1 MTVSTHIIIKEN
13 TNLALL
19 FLKCCLASLKVAKWC
34 DELIIIDNGC
44 FEPIKE
50 YLRDF
55 QKDYHCPVKLIEDDS
70 KKFCDLRNKAL
81 SLTDPNIKYVHWIDA
96 DETLIPEEWVPIKN
110 ILATHETGQVH
121 TYGVHFMVNPSL
133 TQYTF
138 TKENIFRFH
147 RFLKW
152 GKGVHEKMQ
161 NTLPGIHQSDSHY
174 LHFGY
179 CKSQWR
185 VMVRWVH
192 YAVLEHGNVN
202 CYKNENIEEPGKSMK
217 TVPFFRDWRTPN
229 TILQDRIPVCEKYG
243 GPKPVVAMPIF
254 EHENE
259 WEDFITKIDD
269 QSFWIRWQQKMKE
282 VGSWVDTLDWFVD
295 ECTKNNWWIA

>member
-185 VMVRWVH
+185 TFIKWLHYDMIEFGHVGRYKDEIVDGKMVDH
-192 YAVLEHGNVN
+192 L
-202 CYKNENIEEPGKSMK
+202 
-217 TVPFFRDWRTPN
+217 RDWRFPN
-229 TILQDRIPVCEKYG
+229 NILFDRLKECKDYT
-243 GPKPVVAMPIF
+243 GPRPEVAMPVF
-254 EHENE
+254 EHQDK
-259 WEDFITKIDD
+259 WEEFISSIDD
-269 QSFWIRWQQKMKE
+269 QSFWIEWQKKFKKAK
-282 VGSWVDTLDWFVD
+282 SWRNTLDLVVTEMGGRGWDLV
-295 ECTKNNWWIA
+295 